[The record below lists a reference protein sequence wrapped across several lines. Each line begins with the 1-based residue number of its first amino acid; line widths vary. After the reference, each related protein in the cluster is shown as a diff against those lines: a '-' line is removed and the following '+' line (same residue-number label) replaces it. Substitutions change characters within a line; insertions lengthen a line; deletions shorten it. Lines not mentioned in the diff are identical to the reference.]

1 MRNLFRFLLLL
12 VTVFL
17 LLFAAVAA
25 AKKKTKP
32 KSKLPACTQGTAFRK
47 CVACG
52 SAKTQAFRDLNVL
65 KNRDDAA
72 TNTQEVTVAEIRKK
86 ANDSGHFNPN
96 QQVSLTA
103 FVASLDKGGFE
114 ESCNCGRSDLRD
126 IHINVVASE
135 TEKKDK
141 TKFVVVEITPRWEE
155 KFGMN
160 RSDYDA
166 MLESV
171 KTQIE
176 HMWVKFEGW
185 MLRDIAH
192 LTESK
197 TTAAKG
203 TPVCTGKKGEPKPCI
218 WRATSWEV
226 HPVTKFSVVPAP

>member
-1 MRNLFRFLLLL
+1 MKSLGRFFVLFLTVCLLLIG
-12 VTVFL
+12 
-17 LLFAAVAA
+17 AA
-25 AKKKTKP
+25 ASGAKKKP
-32 KSKLPACTQGTAFRK
+32 KSKTKLPACHEGTAFRK

-52 SAKTQAFRDLNVL
+52 SAKTQSFRDLNVL

-86 ANDSGHFNPN
+86 ANDSGHFDPK

-114 ESCNCGRSDLRD
+114 ESCNCGRDDLRD

-135 TEKKDK
+135 AEKNDK
-141 TKFVVVEITPRWEE
+141 TKFVVVEITPRWQE

-171 KTQIE
+171 KTQIL
-176 HMWVKFEGW
+176 HKRVKFEGW

-203 TPVCTGKKGEPKPCI
+203 TPVCTDKKGEPKPCI
-218 WRATSWEV
+218 WRATAWEV
-226 HPVTKFSVVPAP
+226 HPVTKFTVVP